1 MKHTV
6 RLTLSV
12 GLAVLMILGF
22 SAWSVNAA
30 APAAIKIGA
39 VVPLTGRMAGGGKD
53 VKAGYELA
61 VKHINDNGGIFVKEF
76 NKKLPIK
83 LIVLDDE
90 SDPVKTA
97 SRLEKLYSVD
107 KVVAYLGGFSSLLNV
122 AGMSIAEKNKV
133 PWVGITIAVEAPIR
147 SGFKYSF
154 VPFGMSSAQA
164 KAFVDVLDSI
174 PKDKRPKKIADFE
187 LQTDWGLEC
196 GKHLQKLAKERGYK
210 LMTLKYAPG
219 TKDFSSM
226 ILAAKSAGAD
236 ALFSVPTPPQSIGLI
251 KQMKEL
257 AYAPKVT
264 CFVRGADFWTYW
276 QALGKDANYIIS
288 DGNWDEKMPF
298 PGNDKL
304 KKDYRAQH
312 PEVKSIGNP
321 VGPAYA
327 AVQILAAAIKKAGSL
342 DREKIRNA
350 LAATN
355 MMTVKGPVKF
365 RPNNTAVVVYGLRQW
380 QNGKQQII
388 WPPDIATAKLLLAP
402 PWNKR

>member
-1 MKHTV
+1 MKNMV

-12 GLAVLMILGF
+12 SLALVIVLGF
-22 SAWSVNAA
+22 SAWSVLAA
-30 APAAIKIGA
+30 APEEITIGA

-61 VKHINDNGGIFVKEF
+61 VKHLNDKGGIFVKEL
-76 NKKLPIK
+76 NKKLPLK
-83 LIVLDDE
+83 LEVLDDE

-107 KVVAYLGGFSSLLNV
+107 KVIAYLGGFSSLLNV

-133 PWVGITIAVEAPIR
+133 PWIGITIAVEAPIR

-154 VPFGMSSAQA
+154 VPFGMSTAQA
-164 KAFVDVLDSI
+164 TAFVDVLDSI
-174 PKDKRPKKIADFE
+174 PKDNRPKKIANFE

-196 GKHLQKLAKERGYK
+196 GKHLSKLAKERGYE
-210 LMTLKYAPG
+210 LITQKYAPG

-226 ILAAKSAGAD
+226 ILAAKSAGAE
-236 ALFSVPTPPQSIGLI
+236 ALFSVPTPPQSIALI

-288 DGNWDEKMPF
+288 DGNWDENMPF

-304 KKDYRAQH
+304 KKDYRAKH
-312 PEVKSIGNP
+312 PKVESIGNP

-327 AVQILAAAIKKAGSL
+327 AVQILAAAIEKAGTL
-342 DREKIRNA
+342 DRGKIRDV
-350 LAATN
+350 LAGTD

-388 WPPDIATAKLLLAP
+388 WPKDIATAKLLLAP